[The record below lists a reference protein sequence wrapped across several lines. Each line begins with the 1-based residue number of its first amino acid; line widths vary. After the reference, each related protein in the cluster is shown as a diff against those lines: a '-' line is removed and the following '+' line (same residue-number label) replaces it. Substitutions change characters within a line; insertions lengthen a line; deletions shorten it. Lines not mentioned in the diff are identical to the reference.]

1 MSVYKNDDP
10 LFFKQ
15 ALESVINQTTMPS
28 EIVLMVDGPVSDELN
43 NVITEYHKRFSLL
56 NVVRFDQNKGLGKAL
71 EEGVKHATYDIVAR
85 MDSDDIAA
93 PDRFEKQ
100 LMCFLNDSELSI
112 VGTYDE
118 QQYYRENQLIQ
129 KYNCLLRHEAAYKLS
144 ESYDW
149 KKIAI
154 QHINLMNSILS

>member
-1 MSVYKNDDP
+1 MDYKHFSVVTSVYKNDKP
-10 LFFKQ
+10 EHVRM
-15 ALESVINQTTMPS
+15 ALDSMLVNQTMKPS
-28 EIVLMVDGPVSDELN
+28 EIVLVQDGLVSDGLSTLLAEYEEKYSDLM
-43 NVITEYHKRFSLL
+43 NVIRLEK
-56 NVVRFDQNKGLGKAL
+56 NGGLGKAL

-118 QQYYRENQLIQ
+118 QQYYRENQ
-129 KYNCLLRHEAAYKLS
+129 
-144 ESYDW
+144 
-149 KKIAI
+149 
-154 QHINLMNSILS
+154 